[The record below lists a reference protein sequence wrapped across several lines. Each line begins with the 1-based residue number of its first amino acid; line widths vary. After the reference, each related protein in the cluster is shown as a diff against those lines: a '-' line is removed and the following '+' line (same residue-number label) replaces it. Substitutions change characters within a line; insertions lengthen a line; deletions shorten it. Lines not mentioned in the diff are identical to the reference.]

1 MSPALTSRKL
11 VTIICEAELEALL
24 VPELARHGA
33 RGYTLTEARGQGAR
47 GVRDGAW
54 RASSNIRIEVLCDA
68 TVAERLV
75 DMLQARFYADYGI
88 VVFVVD
94 AAVLRPGKF

>member
-1 MSPALTSRKL
+1 MSPAVTLRKL
-11 VTIICEAELEALL
+11 VTIVCEADMESTLL
-24 VPELARHGA
+24 PELARVGA
-33 RGYTLTEARGQGAR
+33 RGYTITEARGQGVR

-68 TVAERLV
+68 QVADDLA
-75 DMLQARFYADYGI
+75 DMLQARYYADFGM

-94 AAVLRPGKF
+94 AAVLRPAKF

>member
-1 MSPALTSRKL
+1 MSPALTCRKL
-11 VTIICEAELEALL
+11 VTIVCEAELEALL
-24 VPELARHGA
+24 LPELARQGA

-68 TVAERLV
+68 GVAGRLV
-75 DMLQARFYADYGI
+75 DMLQTRFYADYGI
-88 VVFVVD
+88 VVFLVD
-94 AAVLRPGKF
+94 VEVLRPGKF

>member
-1 MSPALTSRKL
+1 MGPGVHRRTS
-11 VTIICEAELEALL
+11 
-24 VPELARHGA
+24 
-33 RGYTLTEARGQGAR
+33 
-47 GVRDGAW
+47 
-54 RASSNIRIEVLCDA
+54 ASRSCA
-68 TVAERLV
+68 TPLAERLA

>member
-1 MSPALTSRKL
+1 
-11 VTIICEAELEALL
+11 V
-24 VPELARHGA
+24 GA
-33 RGYTLTEARGQGAR
+33 RLHHHRGAGRGAGR
-47 GVRDGAW
+47 RDGAW

-68 TVAERLV
+68 QVAERLA